1 MMHGREKIM
10 SDKDV
15 KKKLAAMPVLDKLKI
30 VGNWLHEK
38 KGQQVLGLDVR
49 EISNVF
55 EGVLIVTAQNV
66 RHAQALADYV
76 LEKIG
81 ENKWEYMGMEGY
93 KGGDWILLDLNDV
106 IVHIFL
112 ADTRQFYNLE
122 GFWARGKEVDL
133 DLDEEQPEEAENG

>member
-1 MMHGREKIM
+1 M

>member
-1 MMHGREKIM
+1 MHGREKIM

-38 KGQQVLGLDVR
+38 KGQQILGLDVR

-76 LEKIG
+76 LEKVG

-133 DLDEEQPEEAENG
+133 NLDEDQPEEDENE

>member
-1 MMHGREKIM
+1 M

-76 LEKIG
+76 LEKVG

>member
-1 MMHGREKIM
+1 M

-38 KGQQVLGLDVR
+38 KGQQILGLDVR

-76 LEKIG
+76 LEKVG

-133 DLDEEQPEEAENG
+133 NLDEDQPEEDENE